1 MMMFQIECY
10 CCCCSVGSSLA
21 VLTPKNNGSSYPEI
35 WQLIELFSKVQF
47 ATEIEMLMLMGK
59 KLYY

>member
-10 CCCCSVGSSLA
+10 CCCYVGSSLA
-21 VLTPKNNGSSYPEI
+21 VLIPKNKGSSYPEI